1 MVDLHQQPLSIK
13 EQTAHKNTI
22 GLFSQESDSLD
33 ITTQR
38 PTNTGLVTSFVDFLE
53 METWAALRGPEM
65 LHSFLP
71 PQLKI
76 CHGNPLE
83 PFSPAAL
90 KIHVNSQPVREN
102 RTALCDKNSPKDTS
116 WGCG

>member
-1 MVDLHQQPLSIK
+1 MVLILS
-13 EQTAHKNTI
+13 TN
-22 GLFSQESDSLD
+22 S
-33 ITTQR
+33 
-38 PTNTGLVTSFVDFLE
+38 PNTGLVTSSVDFLE
-53 METWAALRGPEM
+53 METWTALRGPGM

-76 CHGNPLE
+76 YHGNPLE
-83 PFSPAAL
+83 PYSPAAL

-102 RTALCDKNSPKDTS
+102 CTELRDKNSPKDTS